1 MLYNTVLITAFY
13 AFGLV
18 QNVLYKFMDN
28 LDYQN
33 LDILSAILTHYWEKT
48 SEIKYNEGQRD

>member
-33 LDILSAILTHYWEKT
+33 LDILSAILTHY
-48 SEIKYNEGQRD
+48 